1 MLDPASAT
9 ADGLAIGAA
18 ARLPCDMRLLRYVA
32 ACLLAALA
40 VAHAAPPF
48 TGSAPELVRLTGYP
62 GPPKLDGRTPQSL
75 VLDDGG
81 TQRAF
86 QLLALEVVTG
96 RRSAATVRD
105 ALEPL
110 KPSLFLRAPASV
122 LAPYRE
128 AADGQRLV
136 LEGWLDDGRQLMVSA
151 VRPAPPP

>member
-1 MLDPASAT
+1 
-9 ADGLAIGAA
+9 
-18 ARLPCDMRLLRYVA
+18 MRLLRYVA

-40 VAHAAPPF
+40 VAHAGPPF
-48 TGSAPELVRLTGYP
+48 TGRAPELVRLTGYP
-62 GPPKLDGRTPQSL
+62 GPPKPEGRTPQSL

-81 TQRAF
+81 TRRAF
-86 QLLALEVVTG
+86 QLLGLEVVTG

-122 LAPYRE
+122 LAAYRD

-136 LEGWLDDGRQLMVSA
+136 LEGWLDDGRQLMVST